1 MNKNSLK
8 ALEILMIVVVV
19 LWAIICAANL
29 INTESILP
37 I

>member
-29 INTESILP
+29 INTGSILP